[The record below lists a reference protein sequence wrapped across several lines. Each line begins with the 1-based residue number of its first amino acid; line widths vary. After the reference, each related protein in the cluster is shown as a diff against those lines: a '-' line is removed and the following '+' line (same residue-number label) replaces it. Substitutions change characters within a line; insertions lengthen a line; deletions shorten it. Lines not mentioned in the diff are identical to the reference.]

1 MKISKASLEA
11 LWALTPEQKYELN
24 CGEIRDDGVTAE
36 VALLLGTSPEKAIE
50 RALAAA
56 ELYRAGRVKYIVP
69 SGGVRWEYEGENP
82 SEAELM
88 ARVLQEN
95 GVPREAIFLENDA
108 RTTKENMLCGAIV
121 IHRALSLTK
130 IDHVIIVTSHDH
142 MKRSIGL
149 AKSLLPRTLTVSAY
163 PAFPTISREEYLAD
177 CENVKRLD
185 NSLRLMKE
193 LVEQGFMDDFDVP
206 FL

>member
-1 MKISKASLEA
+1 MKFSDASLEA
-11 LWALTPEQKYELN
+11 LLGLTPEQKYELI

-36 VALLLGTSPEKAIE
+36 VALLLGTAPQKAID

-69 SGGVRWEYEGENP
+69 SGGVRWEYRGENP
-82 SEAELM
+82 TEAELM
-88 ARVLQEN
+88 ARVLEEN

-163 PAFPTISREEYLAD
+163 PAFPAISREEYLAD
-177 CENVKRLD
+177 SENIKRLD
-185 NSLRLMKE
+185 NSLRLMKD
-193 LVEQGFMDDFDVP
+193 LVEQRFMEDFEVP
-206 FL
+206 YL